1 MVHRSSRSTEPW
13 GTLLVTGSQLDLIPL
28 PTTLWAHH
36 PASVSPSRAYAHPNR
51 GQPAFPRCCCAGQCQ
66 RLQLARTAE
75 GRWRVAW
82 QPHPPTPSA
91 PQAAIHPAP
100 RTCEHPAF
108 GAGPKPSHCAL
119 CWAYSL
125 PHPYLPARGLCA
137 QGVTSLTIKD

>member
-66 RLQLARTAE
+66 RLQLAGLLKDGGE
-75 GRWRVAW
+75 WLGNHILQLPQHPRVQSI
-82 QPHPPTPSA
+82 QPHGLVSTQLSE
-91 PQAAIHPAP
+91 QVQNHL
-100 RTCEHPAF
+100 TVHY
-108 GAGPKPSHCAL
+108 AGPILFPIPI
-119 CWAYSL
+119 YQ
-125 PHPYLPARGLCA
+125 RGGCVLRE
-137 QGVTSLTIKD
+137 